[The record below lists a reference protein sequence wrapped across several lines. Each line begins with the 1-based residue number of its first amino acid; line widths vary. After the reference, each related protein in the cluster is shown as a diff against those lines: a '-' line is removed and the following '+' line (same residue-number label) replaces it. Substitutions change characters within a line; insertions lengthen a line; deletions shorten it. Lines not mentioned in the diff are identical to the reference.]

1 MVFKAVDARKILG
14 LSSNFTAREL
24 KMAYYKKALLHHPDK
39 NPDGEEEF
47 KRINKAYELL
57 QKGEGC
63 GILNYNDMI
72 KKFIFYVYPE
82 WDEMFID
89 TTIKSIIRNLETFSY
104 KIFNNISKE
113 RSVEIYKFLLLLPI
127 SDIIKER
134 MREMLMRKMGND
146 NIVILNPSISDL
158 LDDKLYKLE
167 IQEEEIYIPLWHREM
182 YYDLSHNSLIVQ
194 CIPDLGEN
202 VQIDKMN
209 NIHYN
214 LDICIEDIFDKTY
227 IDIELGNKKYRI
239 QSKELVIT
247 AFQTFVFKRQGILL
261 IKDDIYCNHERADI
275 IVYIKLMRTSR
286 PSSCAAPASSSAEEE
301 HPRQNPKNPS

>member
-1 MVFKAVDARKILG
+1 
-14 LSSNFTAREL
+14 
-24 KMAYYKKALLHHPDK
+24 
-39 NPDGEEEF
+39 
-47 KRINKAYELL
+47 
-57 QKGEGC
+57 
-63 GILNYNDMI
+63 MI

-158 LDDKLYKLE
+158 LNDKLYKLE
-167 IQEEEIYIPLWHREM
+167 IQEEEIYIPLWHREK

-239 QSKELVIT
+239 QSYGYRKMIMCCLDH
-247 AFQTFVFKRQGILL
+247 K
-261 IKDDIYCNHERADI
+261 
-275 IVYIKLMRTSR
+275 
-286 PSSCAAPASSSAEEE
+286 
-301 HPRQNPKNPS
+301 

>member
-63 GILNYNDMI
+63 GVLNYNDMI

-127 SDIIKER
+127 SDIIKEKER
-134 MREMLMRKMGND
+134 FYYYSVWIKYEYHSSYFDFLFDMCIFKIQRYQK
-146 NIVILNPSISDL
+146 LN
-158 LDDKLYKLE
+158 Y
-167 IQEEEIYIPLWHREM
+167 
-182 YYDLSHNSLIVQ
+182 
-194 CIPDLGEN
+194 
-202 VQIDKMN
+202 
-209 NIHYN
+209 
-214 LDICIEDIFDKTY
+214 
-227 IDIELGNKKYRI
+227 
-239 QSKELVIT
+239 
-247 AFQTFVFKRQGILL
+247 GI
-261 IKDDIYCNHERADI
+261 
-275 IVYIKLMRTSR
+275 
-286 PSSCAAPASSSAEEE
+286 
-301 HPRQNPKNPS
+301 